1 MIQKC
6 DGNVG
11 VSRMVCGR
19 AIGWWE
25 GVPKMEG
32 RCACGVHWIR
42 EKEDFK
48 LFPFPREQKKSSYS
62 DKKSKRWVVYK
73 GLAEPS
79 KVPSSWHG
87 WLHYTIDEPLQYE
100 HAWQKPHT
108 PNLTVTPN
116 AYSPTD
122 NEGKRKK
129 TSCDYEAWSPNIE
142 YKWVRKIFL
151 TFTCIFISIYYL
163 YIKL

>member
-1 MIQKC
+1 MTIATK
-6 DGNVG
+6 
-11 VSRMVCGR
+11 
-19 AIGWWE
+19 IYT
-25 GVPKMEG
+25 
-32 RCACGVHWIR
+32 
-42 EKEDFK
+42 K
-48 LFPFPREQKKSSYS
+48 LFGKLVGIDEFGNRYYKKKSSYS

-108 PNLTVTPN
+108 PNLTGTPN

-142 YKWVRKIFL
+142 SK
-151 TFTCIFISIYYL
+151 
-163 YIKL
+163 